1 MSGEMMPRRTVST
14 ALIKICWNECGTRR
28 VAGVSPLSGLRLLW
42 PHRRDCAHDH
52 FCSLAHGTVGRC
64 LLSRS
69 QVLPARLL
77 VQAVPRDTD
86 ARELRGQLS

>member
-1 MSGEMMPRRTVST
+1 VFQEWAECCLGEMMPRMSGEMMPRRTVSG

-52 FCSLAHGTVGRC
+52 FCSLAHGTVGA
-64 LLSRS
+64 
-69 QVLPARLL
+69 LP
-77 VQAVPRDTD
+77 
-86 ARELRGQLS
+86 S